1 MILTPLNNESFLKE
15 ALKRLKSLTFRDLNF
30 RWKIIRIASISI
42 EKELKI
48 ETSHQLSERILN
60 EKMID
65 YARSNDQQ
73 SLNFSD
79 QKVFECFRNT
89 IALILLTKSNIE
101 SEHRISH
108 HQFKEAIRKAIFL
121 HYNAA
126 RIQSIVAQFNMDQI
140 ERDIIDCTLL
150 SSPQE
155 WDFVWIYSRKI
166 ELFQKILLNE
176 LFDQRSDSLNLNFI
190 GKSITTILELSK
202 KFSSYYR
209 SHRILLDYNNY
220 PQMRSLVATR
230 IQLLKFLMSMFHYYF
245 DQISRI

>member
-1 MILTPLNNESFLKE
+1 
-15 ALKRLKSLTFRDLNF
+15 
-30 RWKIIRIASISI
+30 
-42 EKELKI
+42 
-48 ETSHQLSERILN
+48 
-60 EKMID
+60 MID